1 MKDDVKLKKL
11 KNFFYKNLKYA
22 NGYFKLIVPE
32 MEKELAYHR
41 SISIGILRNHRR
53 RETLGSIQ
61 ALEIALRYIKELNLD
76 NVQLKEI
83 CKEMERKW
91 KLYGHPQY
99 SSQPVHPNRARDN
112 KVHTTYGYSST
123 CSRVRFPSLKRGRS
137 TWKRFYEMFPRIAEE
152 DKWDGKISTRY
163 KGIIK

>member
-1 MKDDVKLKKL
+1 MKDNVKLKKL
-11 KNFFYKNLKYA
+11 KSFFYKNLKYA
-22 NGYFKLIVPE
+22 HDHFKLIVPD
-32 MEKELAYHR
+32 MKRELEYHR

-53 RETLGSIQ
+53 RETLESIQ
-61 ALEIALRYIKELNLD
+61 ALETALRYIEELKLNND
-76 NVQLKEI
+76 ELKEI

-91 KLYGHPQY
+91 ELYAHPHR

-152 DKWDGKISTRY
+152 DKWDGRTSTRY
-163 KGIIK
+163 RPLK

>member
-1 MKDDVKLKKL
+1 MKDSIKLKKL
-11 KNFFYKNLKYA
+11 RSFFYKNLRYA
-22 NGYFKLIVPE
+22 HDFIRLVVPA
-32 MEKELAYHR
+32 MEKELEYHR
-41 SISIGILRNHRR
+41 NIMSGFLRNHRK
-53 RETLGSIQ
+53 RETLQ
-61 ALEIALRYIKELNLD
+61 ALETALRYIKELNLS
-76 NVQLKEI
+76 NSELKEI

-91 KLYGHPQY
+91 ELYAHPHR

-152 DKWDGKISTRY
+152 DKWDGKTSTRY
-163 KGIIK
+163 KG